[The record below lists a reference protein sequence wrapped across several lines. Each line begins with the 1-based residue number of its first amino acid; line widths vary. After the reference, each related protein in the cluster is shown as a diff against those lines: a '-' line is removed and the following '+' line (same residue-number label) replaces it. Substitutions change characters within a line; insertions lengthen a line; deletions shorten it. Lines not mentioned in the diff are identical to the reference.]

1 MSDIFQEVDEDIRR
15 EQLRKLWD
23 RFGPYVLAA
32 AVLIVVATAG
42 YKGWEY
48 WQARQAA
55 ATGDRFLAALQLAND
70 GKHDDALKAF
80 EAISKD
86 GSGGYPALARF
97 RVAAEKALT
106 NDHSGAVADFDALA
120 KDTSVNAD
128 LRAMAQLR
136 AALLTVD
143 TASFADIKG
152 RIGDLATVG
161 NPWRQSAREILGLS
175 AFRTGDYAASRTY
188 FDEITNDVGSSKELR
203 DRAQIMLAL
212 IAAKIG
218 PETPPAGA
226 APANGAAPSTAA
238 PASGAAPATAAPAA
252 AAPASPATSTP

>member
-15 EQLRKLWD
+15 EQMRRLWD

-48 WQARQAA
+48 WQERQAQA
-55 ATGDRFLAALQLAND
+55 MGDRFIAALQAAND
-70 GKHDDALKAF
+70 GKHDEALKAF
-80 EAISKD
+80 QEISKD

-97 RVAAEKALT
+97 RVASEEAL
-106 NDHSGAVADFDALA
+106 NGNHSGAVADFTALSN
-120 KDTSVNAD
+120 DSSVNPD
-128 LRAMAQLR
+128 IQAMAKLR

-143 TASFADIKG
+143 TASFADMQS

-161 NPWRQSAREILGLS
+161 SPWRQSAREILGL
-175 AFRTGDYAASRTY
+175 AAWRTGDYAASRKY
-188 FDEITNDVGSSKELR
+188 FDEIANDVDTSRELH

-212 IAAKIG
+212 IAAKLG
-218 PETPPAGA
+218 PETPATPAA
-226 APANGAAPSTAA
+226 SAPATAPA
-238 PASGAAPATAAPAA
+238 PASGASPAA
-252 AAPASPATSTP
+252 TPSPATPTP